1 MDELEGHRQGV
12 NRKWMIPLIVL
23 LLILAGVVS
32 YQWLIPR
39 TDLEV
44 RTVYHEATGGGGTGG
59 LIHVN
64 ILLTNW
70 GNREISDLHCRYTV
84 SIVNGSEM
92 AHHESSSMILQRKDN
107 AELKLDFVG
116 SQYWEY
122 LIEIQISFTG
132 SSGKVSK
139 DLAYNTFE
147 ETMNIVFI
155 ERIG

>member
-1 MDELEGHRQGV
+1 MDELKDQVSKE

-70 GNREISDLHCRYTV
+70 GNREINDLYCRYTV
-84 SIVNGSEM
+84 NIVNGSEM
-92 AHHESSSMILQRKDN
+92 AHHESSSMVLQRKDN

-116 SQYWEY
+116 SQYWDY
-122 LIEIQISFTG
+122 LIEIEISFMG
-132 SSGKVSK
+132 SSGRISK
-139 DLAYNTFE
+139 DLSYYTFE

>member
-1 MDELEGHRQGV
+1 MDDLDGHGSRE

-70 GNREISDLHCRYTV
+70 GNREIRDLYCRYTV
-84 SIVNGSEM
+84 TIVNGSEM
-92 AHHESSSMILQRKDN
+92 AHHESSSMILQRKEN

-122 LIEIQISFTG
+122 LIEIEISFRG
-132 SSGKVSK
+132 SSGKISK
-139 DLAYNTFE
+139 DFGYHTVE
-147 ETMNIVFI
+147 DTMNIVFI